1 MKRYFR
7 DAKHLAL
14 ATWNNWNAH
23 HDQMLGA
30 SLAYYTVLSLAPLL
44 VLTLAVIGI
53 FFNRAA
59 AEGQIVAQ
67 LQGLIGAAGA
77 KVIEGMV
84 ESAGQPKAG
93 SLASILGFLVLLFG
107 ASSVF
112 NALRDSLN
120 MIWEVKTTSS
130 GWKAMLREEFL
141 SFGLVIGIGFL
152 LLVSLVLSAA
162 ISAAGKFVSS
172 VLPLPEPVL
181 HLGNLVLTFIIVT
194 LLFAA
199 IYRVLPATRIPWSD
213 VWIGSAVTSLLYSI
227 GKLAIGLYLGKATV
241 GSAYGAAGS
250 LVVLLMW
257 LYYSAQVFFF
267 GAEFTHVFA
276 MRHGSRCTGNECE
289 IPEPTP
295 ATPSG
300 QLAPQGQQPER
311 MAVEE

>member
-1 MKRYFR
+1 MRQRLR
-7 DAKHLAL
+7 DAKELAK

-23 HDQMLGA
+23 NDQMLGA

-44 VLTLAVIGI
+44 VLTLALIGV
-53 FFNRAA
+53 FFSRAA
-59 AEGQIVAQ
+59 AEGQIVEQ
-67 LQGLIGAAGA
+67 LRNLIGTAGA
-77 KVIEGMV
+77 KIIQEMV
-84 ESAGQPKAG
+84 ESAAKLKAG
-93 SLASILGFLVLLFG
+93 SLASVLGILVLLYG

-120 MIWEVKTTSS
+120 MIWEVRVQTS
-130 GWKAMLREEFL
+130 GWKDMVRNEIL
-141 SFGLVIGIGFL
+141 SFGLVLGVGFL

-162 ISAAGKFVSS
+162 ISAMGKFVSS
-172 VLPLPEPVL
+172 VLPVPEPVL
-181 HLGNLVLTFIIVT
+181 HIGNLALTFVVVT

-199 IYRVLPATRIPWSD
+199 IYRILPSTVIAWSD
-213 VWIGSAVTSLLYSI
+213 VWVGSAVTSLLYSV

-257 LYYSAQVFFF
+257 IYYSAQVFFF

-276 MRHGSRCTGNECE
+276 LRHGSRCAGETCE

-300 QLAPQGQQPER
+300 QLVGQGER
-311 MAVEE
+311 